1 MYICNTGEKPKISF
15 QNVTTHGNSVNEL
28 IGKPFNLTA
37 TVVSLANLELLY
49 WSHQPPMDPSPRNI
63 TVNDGNMTTTTIM
76 ISGVYYVS
84 NHTLH
89 ASNKCGQNSSQIEVL
104 IGKIV
109 TSDGYI

>member
-1 MYICNTGEKPKISF
+1 MYICNTGEKPKITF
-15 QNVTTHGNSVNEL
+15 QHVTGNSVHEL

-49 WSHQPPMDPSPRNI
+49 WSHQPSMHPQNI
-63 TVNDGNMTTTTIM
+63 TVNDGNMITTTIM
-76 ISGVYYVS
+76 ISEVYSVN

-89 ASNKCGQNSSQIEVL
+89 ASNKCGQSSSQIEVL
-104 IGKIV
+104 VGKIF